1 MQIDIHFYLIIQ
13 NILIMI
19 NSYHQEQIGT
29 LNMVYCHL
37 KTISVQEKQRL
48 LSQISDYLVFR
59 DAVDEFLHE
68 HFKNICTQKCY
79 QSKVSACCSRE
90 GIITFFGDV
99 VVNVLVS
106 NETEIKALER
116 VLKKPNNGFKCIY
129 LGGDGCLW
137 RIKPIICE
145 MFLCDTAKE
154 LVFKEK
160 SSANK
165 LWIELKQR
173 EKHFRWPDRP
183 VLFDNLEKY
192 FMAAGYSSTLMY
204 LNNSP
209 GLLRVKELARKSCQ
223 K

>member
-19 NSYHQEQIGT
+19 NSYHQEQIET

-204 LNNSP
+204 LNTSP

>member
-1 MQIDIHFYLIIQ
+1 
-13 NILIMI
+13 MI
-19 NSYHQEQIGT
+19 NSYHQEQIET
-29 LNMVYCHL
+29 LNMVYFHL

-59 DAVDEFLHE
+59 DAVDEFLHG

-106 NETEIKALER
+106 NETEIKELAR
-116 VLKKPNNGFKCIY
+116 VLKKRNNGFKCIY

-183 VLFDNLEKY
+183 VLFDDLEKY

-204 LNNSP
+204 LNTSP

>member
-1 MQIDIHFYLIIQ
+1 M
-13 NILIMI
+13 
-19 NSYHQEQIGT
+19 NSYHKEQIET

-37 KTISVQEKQRL
+37 KKISVQEKQHL
-48 LSQISDYLVFR
+48 LSQISDYLLFR
-59 DAVDEFLHE
+59 DAVDEFLDE
-68 HFKNICTQKCY
+68 HFENICTQKCY

-106 NETEIKALER
+106 NETEINALEM

-129 LGGDGCLW
+129 LGDDGCLW

-145 MFLCDTAKE
+145 MFLCDTAKD

-160 SSANK
+160 ASANK
-165 LWIELKQR
+165 LWVELKRR

-183 VLFDNLEKY
+183 VLFDDLEKY
-192 FMAAGYSSTLMY
+192 FMAAGYSSPLMY